1 MKYAKLIFKNIL
13 RNKRRTLL
21 TISSLVV
28 SLFLI
33 ISLATILT
41 EFDRGAE
48 EASPLRLVSRH
59 AVSLGFVIP
68 MAHLQKM
75 KAVPG
80 VKEAMPFSW
89 FGGIWKDER
98 NFFANFAVDA
108 RKMRD
113 VIPEIKMSDADW
125 QAFINDRQGAIV
137 GAKLVKLYGFTPGQ
151 RITLKSPI
159 YNESVEFI
167 IRGVYTGSDEKTL
180 YFQYDYLNELL
191 PAWAKDNVSTFSI
204 VTNTAED
211 VPRVSQAID
220 SIFANTDA
228 PTKTESER
236 EFALSFQT
244 MIGGVKTF
252 LYAIM
257 AAITFSLLLVMGN
270 TMAMT
275 VRERTKEVGTLKAI
289 GFQRGTITAL
299 FLGESLIVA
308 CIGAAIGIGAAVLLF
323 RSIDMSLYIP
333 YVISFVPTGQTL
345 LLAFALSIFVGL
357 ISVIYSAYRVS
368 GLTIAEVQHSQHRR
382 KKRQHTRHCIHD
394 RFDGGGLP
402 DGDGAC
408 TRYRPDFV
416 EQWRAA

>member
-1 MKYAKLIFKNIL
+1 MKFAKLIFKNIL

-41 EFDRGAE
+41 EFDRGTD

-80 VKEAMPFSW
+80 VKEVMPFSW
-89 FGGIWKDER
+89 FGGIYKDER

-108 RKMRD
+108 RKLRD
-113 VIPEIKMSDADW
+113 VVPEVKMPDADW
-125 QAFINDRQGAIV
+125 QAFINDRQGAVV
-137 GAKLVKLYGFTPGQ
+137 GRKLVMLYGFTPGQ
-151 RITLKSPI
+151 RVTLKSPI
-159 YNESVEFI
+159 YNQSVEFI

-180 YFQYDYLNELL
+180 YFHYDYLNELL
-191 PAWAKDNVSTFSI
+191 PAWAKDQVSTFSI
-204 VTNTAED
+204 MANTPED

-220 SIFANTDA
+220 SIFTNTDA

-244 MIGGVKTF
+244 MMGGVKQF
-252 LYAIM
+252 LYGIM

-275 VRERTKEVGTLKAI
+275 VRERTREVGTLKAI

-299 FLGESLIVA
+299 FLGEALIVA
-308 CIGAAIGIGAAVLLF
+308 CIGAGIGIAAAALVF
-323 RSIDMSLYIP
+323 RSVDLSLYIP
-333 YVISFVPTGQTL
+333 NFISFVPTTQTL
-345 LLAFALSIFVGL
+345 VAAFVLSVLVGL
-357 ISVIYSAYRVS
+357 LSVIYSAYRVS
-368 GLTIAEVQHSQHRR
+368 GLTIADALRSTE
-382 KKRQHTRHCIHD
+382 
-394 RFDGGGLP
+394 
-402 DGDGAC
+402 
-408 TRYRPDFV
+408 
-416 EQWRAA
+416 

>member
-13 RNKRRTLL
+13 RNKLRTLL
-21 TISSLVV
+21 TISSVVV

-33 ISLATILT
+33 ISLATMLT
-41 EFDRGAE
+41 EFDRGPE

-75 KAVPG
+75 KTVPG

-89 FGGIWKDER
+89 FGGIYIDER

-108 RKMRD
+108 RKMRE

-125 QAFINDRQGAIV
+125 QTFINDRQGAIV
-137 GAKLVKLYGFTPGQ
+137 GQKLVTVYGFTPGQ

-159 YNESVEFI
+159 YNQSVEFI

-180 YFQYDYLNELL
+180 YFHHEYLNELL
-191 PAWAKDNVSTFSI
+191 PAWAKDQVSTFSI
-204 VTNTAED
+204 LANTAED

-244 MIGGVKTF
+244 MMGGVKQF
-252 LYAIM
+252 LYGIM

-289 GFQRGTITAL
+289 GFQRHTITAL
-299 FLGESLIVA
+299 FLGEALLVA
-308 CIGAAIGIGAAVLLF
+308 CIGAAIGIAAAYLLF
-323 RSIDMSLYIP
+323 SSVDLSLYIP
-333 YVISFVPTGQTL
+333 NFISFVPTPQTL
-345 LLAFALSIFVGL
+345 ITAFLLSVLVGL
-357 ISVIYSAYRVS
+357 ISVVYSAYRVS
-368 GLTIAEVQHSQHRR
+368 GLTIAEALRS
-382 KKRQHTRHCIHD
+382 T
-394 RFDGGGLP
+394 
-402 DGDGAC
+402 
-408 TRYRPDFV
+408 
-416 EQWRAA
+416 E

>member
-41 EFDRGAE
+41 EFERGTE

-68 MAHLQKM
+68 MAHMEKM

-80 VKEAMPFSW
+80 VKDVMPFNW
-89 FGGIWKDER
+89 FGGIYKDER

-108 RKMRD
+108 RKLKE
-113 VIPEIKMSDADW
+113 VVPEVKSSDAEW
-125 QAFINDRQGAIV
+125 QAFINDRQGALV
-137 GAKLVKLYGFTPGQ
+137 GKKLATLYGFTPGQ

-159 YNESVEFI
+159 YNAEVEFI

-180 YFQYDYLNELL
+180 YFHYDYLNELV
-191 PAWAKDNVSTFSI
+191 PDWAKDKVSTFSI
-204 VTNTAED
+204 LANTAED
-211 VPRVSQAID
+211 VPRVAQQID

-244 MIGGVKTF
+244 MMGGVKQF
-252 LYAIM
+252 LYGIM

-289 GFQRGTITAL
+289 GFQRGTITMM
-299 FLGESLIVA
+299 FLAESLIVA
-308 CIGAAIGIGAAVLLF
+308 CIGAGLGIGAAALLF
-323 RSIDMSLYIP
+323 NSIDLSLYIP
-333 YVISFVPTGQTL
+333 NFISFVPTGQTL
-345 LLAFALSIFVGL
+345 AAAFGLSILVGL

-368 GLTIAEVQHSQHRR
+368 GLTIAEALRS
-382 KKRQHTRHCIHD
+382 T
-394 RFDGGGLP
+394 
-402 DGDGAC
+402 
-408 TRYRPDFV
+408 
-416 EQWRAA
+416 E

>member
-1 MKYAKLIFKNIL
+1 
-13 RNKRRTLL
+13 
-21 TISSLVV
+21 
-28 SLFLI
+28 
-33 ISLATILT
+33 LATILT
-41 EFDRGAE
+41 EFDRGTD

-75 KAVPG
+75 KTVPG

-89 FGGIWKDER
+89 FGGIYKDER

-159 YNESVEFI
+159 YNQSVEFI

-191 PAWAKDNVSTFSI
+191 PAWAKDQVSTFSI
-204 VTNTAED
+204 VANTAED
-211 VPRVSQAID
+211 VPRVGQAID

-244 MIGGVKTF
+244 MMGGVKTF

-257 AAITFSLLLVMGN
+257 GAITFSLLLVMGN

-299 FLGESLIVA
+299 FLGESLVVA
-308 CIGAAIGIGAAVLLF
+308 CIGAAIGIGAAALLF
-323 RSIDMSLYIP
+323 RSVDLSLYIP
-333 YVISFVPTGQTL
+333 NLISFVPTSQTL
-345 LLAFALSIFVGL
+345 ATAFGLSILVGF
-357 ISVIYSAYRVS
+357 ISVVYSAYRVS
-368 GLTIAEVQHSQHRR
+368 GLTIAEALRS
-382 KKRQHTRHCIHD
+382 T
-394 RFDGGGLP
+394 
-402 DGDGAC
+402 
-408 TRYRPDFV
+408 
-416 EQWRAA
+416 E

>member
-41 EFDRGAE
+41 EFDRGTE
-48 EASPLRLVSRH
+48 ESSPLRLVSRH
-59 AVSLGFVIP
+59 SVSLGFVIP

-75 KAVPG
+75 KTVPG

-89 FGGIWKDER
+89 FGGIYKDER

-113 VIPEIKMSDADW
+113 VLPEVKMSDAEW

-137 GAKLVKLYGFTPGQ
+137 GRKLVMLYGFTPGQ

-159 YNESVEFI
+159 YNQSVEFI
-167 IRGVYTGSDEKTL
+167 IRGVYTGADEKTL

-191 PAWAKDNVSTFSI
+191 PEWAKNQVSTFSI
-204 VTNTAED
+204 VANTAED
-211 VPRVSQAID
+211 VPRVGQAID

-244 MIGGVKTF
+244 MMGGVKTF

-289 GFQRGTITAL
+289 GFQRRTITAL
-299 FLGESLIVA
+299 FLGEALVVA
-308 CIGAAIGIGAAVLLF
+308 CIGAAIGIGAAVLIF
-323 RSIDMSLYIP
+323 RSVDLSLYIP
-333 YVISFVPTGQTL
+333 NLISFIPTRETL
-345 LLAFALSIFVGL
+345 ALAFGLSLLVGFV
-357 ISVIYSAYRVS
+357 SVVYSAYRVS
-368 GLTIAEVQHSQHRR
+368 GLTIAEALRS
-382 KKRQHTRHCIHD
+382 T
-394 RFDGGGLP
+394 
-402 DGDGAC
+402 
-408 TRYRPDFV
+408 
-416 EQWRAA
+416 E

>member
-1 MKYAKLIFKNIL
+1 MRTHITVHSSALLNKGELLMKYAKLIFKNIL

-41 EFDRGAE
+41 EFDRGSE

-68 MAHLQKM
+68 MAHIQKM
-75 KAVPG
+75 KTVPG

-89 FGGIWKDER
+89 FGGIYKDER

-159 YNESVEFI
+159 YNQSVEFI
-167 IRGVYTGSDEKTL
+167 IRGIYTGSDEKTL

-191 PAWAKDNVSTFSI
+191 PAWAKDQVSTFSI
-204 VTNTAED
+204 VANTAED

-244 MIGGVKTF
+244 MMGGVKTF

-299 FLGESLIVA
+299 FLGEALMVA
-308 CIGAAIGIGAAVLLF
+308 CIGAAIGIGAAALLF
-323 RSIDMSLYIP
+323 RSVDLSLYIP
-333 YVISFVPTGQTL
+333 NLISFVPTSQTL
-345 LLAFALSIFVGL
+345 AIAFGLSIVVGF
-357 ISVIYSAYRVS
+357 ISVVYSAYRVS
-368 GLTIAEVQHSQHRR
+368 GLTIAEALRS
-382 KKRQHTRHCIHD
+382 T
-394 RFDGGGLP
+394 
-402 DGDGAC
+402 
-408 TRYRPDFV
+408 
-416 EQWRAA
+416 E

>member
-41 EFDRGAE
+41 EFDRGSE

-68 MAHLQKM
+68 MAHLPKM
-75 KAVPG
+75 KTVPG
-80 VKEAMPFSW
+80 VKEVMPFSW
-89 FGGIWKDER
+89 FGGIYKDER

-113 VIPEIKMSDADW
+113 VVPEIKMSDADW

-159 YNESVEFI
+159 YNASIEFI

-180 YFQYDYLNELL
+180 YFQYDYLNELV

-220 SIFANTDA
+220 SLFANTDA

-244 MIGGVKTF
+244 MMGGVKTF

-257 AAITFSLLLVMGN
+257 AAITFSLLLVLGN

-289 GFQRGTITAL
+289 GFQRGTIIAL
-299 FLGESLIVA
+299 FLGESLVVA
-308 CIGAAIGIGAAVLLF
+308 CIGAAIGIGAAALLF
-323 RSIDMSLYIP
+323 RSVDLSLYVP
-333 YVISFVPTGQTL
+333 NLISFVPTGETL
-345 LLAFALSIFVGL
+345 GIAFGLAILVGF
-357 ISVIYSAYRVS
+357 ISVVYSAYRVS
-368 GLTIAEVQHSQHRR
+368 GLTIADALRSTE
-382 KKRQHTRHCIHD
+382 
-394 RFDGGGLP
+394 
-402 DGDGAC
+402 
-408 TRYRPDFV
+408 
-416 EQWRAA
+416 

>member
-13 RNKRRTLL
+13 RNKLRTVL
-21 TISSLVV
+21 TTLSLVV

-33 ISLATILT
+33 VTLATILT
-41 EFDRGAE
+41 EFDHGTD

-68 MAHLQKM
+68 MAHLQKI
-75 KAVPG
+75 KTVPG
-80 VKEAMPFSW
+80 VKEVMPFNW
-89 FGGIWKDER
+89 FGGIYKDER

-108 RKMRD
+108 RKLRD
-113 VIPEIKMSDADW
+113 IRPELKMSDADW

-151 RITLKSPI
+151 HVTLKSPI
-159 YNESVEFI
+159 YNQSVEFI

-180 YFQYDYLNELL
+180 YFHHDYINELL
-191 PAWAKDNVSTFSI
+191 PAWAKDQASTFSI
-204 VTNTAED
+204 LANTAED

-220 SIFANTDA
+220 SMFANSDA
-228 PTKTESER
+228 PTKTETER

-244 MIGGVKTF
+244 MMGGVKQF
-252 LYAIM
+252 LYGIM

-289 GFQRGTITAL
+289 GFQRGTIAAL
-299 FLGESLIVA
+299 FVGEALTVS
-308 CIGAAIGIGAAVLLF
+308 CIGAAIGIGAAVLIY
-323 RSIDMSLYIP
+323 RSIDLSIVLP
-333 YVISFVPTGQTL
+333 YFISFVPTKETL
-345 LLAFALSIFVGL
+345 VAAFVLSILVGL

-368 GLTIAEVQHSQHRR
+368 GLTIAEALRS
-382 KKRQHTRHCIHD
+382 T
-394 RFDGGGLP
+394 
-402 DGDGAC
+402 
-408 TRYRPDFV
+408 
-416 EQWRAA
+416 E